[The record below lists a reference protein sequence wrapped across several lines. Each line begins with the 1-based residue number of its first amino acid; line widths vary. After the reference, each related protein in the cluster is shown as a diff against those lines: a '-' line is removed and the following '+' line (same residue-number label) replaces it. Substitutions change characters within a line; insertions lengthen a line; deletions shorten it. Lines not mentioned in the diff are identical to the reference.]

1 MTLSTKEWGPSL
13 WSILHTIA
21 KLYPNNPSVKDKNMA
36 FQLTKYLALII
47 PCKTCQKHYIQN
59 YTRYKPEFSSGS
71 KFFKWTV
78 KIHNLVNKKNN
89 KHQINNEKAYQ
100 ITNNKIN
107 SEKLS
112 KLLRFLVNE
121 SNKGTTDGRYLQKF
135 IESLLY
141 LSNHKTITWKMN
153 DNNNRNQNQIGN
165 NQMNNAPFN
174 KNNGFSNRHW

>member
-21 KLYPNNPSVKDKNMA
+21 KLYPNNPSIKDKNMA
-36 FQLTKYLALII
+36 FQLTKYLALIL
-47 PCKTCQKHYIQN
+47 PCTTCQKHYIQN
-59 YTRYKPEFSSGS
+59 YTRYKPEFSSGN

-112 KLLRFLVNE
+112 KLL
-121 SNKGTTDGRYLQKF
+121 
-135 IESLLY
+135 
-141 LSNHKTITWKMN
+141 
-153 DNNNRNQNQIGN
+153 
-165 NQMNNAPFN
+165 
-174 KNNGFSNRHW
+174 